1 MVVMIRSFIAI
12 DFPEETRS
20 ALEDVQERLKQS
32 GAGVRWVKPGSI
44 HLTLKF
50 LGNIQVA
57 QVEDIARAVAREIQD
72 QPPIT
77 LRPAGLG
84 AFPSRRKPRVIWIGM
99 EGEVQRLNGIQARL
113 ENALEPL
120 GFDREKRPFR
130 PHLTIGRVKDRRRLQ
145 SLIDAMAELKIPE
158 FDSFDVTEI
167 ILYKSDL
174 RPTGAIYT
182 KLHRVPLAA
191 SASV

>member
-1 MVVMIRSFIAI
+1 MIRSFVAI
-12 DFPEETRS
+12 ELTQETREK
-20 ALEDVQERLKQS
+20 LVIIQEQIKQS
-32 GAGVRWVKPGSI
+32 QAKVRWVNPNGI

-50 LGNIQVA
+50 LGNIHPA
-57 QVEDIARAVAREIQD
+57 QVDEIAETAAREVENES
-72 QPPIT
+72 PLT
-77 LRPAGLG
+77 LRPSGLG

-99 EGEVQRLNGIQARL
+99 EGEVQRLTGIQSQV

-120 GFDREKRPFR
+120 GFVREKRPFR
-130 PHLTIGRVKDRRRLQ
+130 PHLTIGRVKDHRRLQ
-145 SLIDAMAELKIPE
+145 ALIDAMTTLELPE

-182 KLHRVPLAA
+182 KLHRIPLAA
-191 SASV
+191 SASK

>member
-1 MVVMIRSFIAI
+1 MIRSFVAI
-12 DFPEETRS
+12 ELTQETREK
-20 ALEDVQERLKQS
+20 LVIIQEQIKQS
-32 GAGVRWVKPGSI
+32 QAKVRWVNPNGI

-50 LGNIQVA
+50 LGNIHPA
-57 QVEDIARAVAREIQD
+57 QVDEIAETAAREVENE
-72 QPPIT
+72 PPLT
-77 LRPAGLG
+77 LRPSGLG
-84 AFPSRRKPRVIWIGM
+84 AFPIRRKPRVIWIGM
-99 EGEVQRLNGIQARL
+99 EGEVQRLTEIQSRV

-120 GFDREKRPFR
+120 GFVREKRPFR
-130 PHLTIGRVKDRRRLQ
+130 PHLTIGRVKDHRRLQ
-145 SLIDAMAELKIPE
+145 ALIDAMTALELPE

-182 KLHRVPLAA
+182 KLHRMSLAA